1 MKNKR
6 VLALL
11 VAILVSMPLLSCQG
25 RDIYKGV
32 DAEMVQKIPDGF
44 VLFPNEGD
52 DWRYVIWENVI
63 AFLDA
68 DGVCIY
74 QIGINNSEFIV
85 RYDSEY
91 YVNEEKMSEIIDV
104 ASISCDVRAKTYS
117 LGETIEIRGEGK
129 TAYFV
134 TVSILDVTE
143 AGDTTT
149 YVIKTYATS
158 NLAGNEHKR
167 FITIVEAENGVSYN
181 AFEFINEETISIKL
195 VRNEKIGAVILGS
208 PDWPG
213 LSYRIVVAK

>member
-1 MKNKR
+1 MSLYLFQCPCYPARGGIFTKELMRKWSKR
-6 VLALL
+6 YL
-11 VAILVSMPLLSCQG
+11 M
-25 RDIYKGV
+25 
-32 DAEMVQKIPDGF
+32 
-44 VLFPNEGD
+44 
-52 DWRYVIWENVI
+52 
-63 AFLDA
+63 
-68 DGVCIY
+68 
-74 QIGINNSEFIV
+74 
-85 RYDSEY
+85 DSFFSQ
-91 YVNEEKMSEIIDV
+91 M
-104 ASISCDVRAKTYS
+104 
-117 LGETIEIRGEGK
+117 GETIEIRGEGK

-213 LSYRIVVAK
+213 LSYRIVVEK